1 MRICGLLF
9 CMMLLT
15 SCRDVE
21 KESKIA
27 DVESWIGKEIQFPT
41 DGIFTRMGRDTVFC
55 FPKLPYTIV
64 NYIDSAGCVECRL
77 RALEWKDFMNRLEMK
92 YPGMVS
98 QLFYIQPKNM
108 KELIWILRGDDFSY
122 PVCIDKNG
130 DFNKMNQLPSD
141 EAFGTFLLN
150 ANKEVLLV
158 GSPVGNKSLERL
170 YMDEF
175 EHYKKF

>member
-1 MRICGLLF
+1 
-9 CMMLLT
+9 
-15 SCRDVE
+15 
-21 KESKIA
+21 
-27 DVESWIGKEIQFPT
+27 
-41 DGIFTRMGRDTVFC
+41 
-55 FPKLPYTIV
+55 
-64 NYIDSAGCVECRL
+64 
-77 RALEWKDFMNRLEMK
+77 MNRLEMK

-98 QLFYIQPKNM
+98 LLFYIQPKNM

-175 EHYKKF
+175 EHYRKF